1 MAQILEYLSR
11 QQTPPCTCLSSTTS
25 ACPRADSGF
34 TGGRSRYLTAGCG
47 DEESFLWGETQ
58 DPDLIQTSTDFDPPA
73 FSDVPGLSGGGQNW
87 LNPASAPSVSKSAV
101 TLASME
107 GAEAIELAQFPPVD
121 STIVA
126 LVPVPPVGGLCK
138 DPVCHNG
145 HCRIMDAHLKKAYA
159 AEVQVSCL
167 ANTGGFLMA
176 YLDGM
181 LHSVA
186 LPEPLASELCTVLG
200 TLLQIS
206 GFQGQALGRSLA
218 GLMVV
223 RCQLWPS
230 QGLAEF
236 EEKTIAELSERLV
249 LQQFSLTLRS
259 PVCFFSSTLH
269 TMSPPSDGHTIS
281 TRLKG
286 VPCQNHHF
294 A

>member
-1 MAQILEYLSR
+1 MAQILEHLSR
-11 QQTPPCTCLSSTTS
+11 QQTPPCTCLVLHSDQH
-25 ACPRADSGF
+25 RL
-34 TGGRSRYLTAGCG
+34 R
-47 DEESFLWGETQ
+47 
-58 DPDLIQTSTDFDPPA
+58 PPA
-73 FSDVPGLSGGGQNW
+73 YSDVPGLSGGGQNW
-87 LNPASAPSVSKSAV
+87 LNPASAPSVSKSAA

-107 GAEAIELAQFPPVD
+107 GEEAIELAQLPPVD

-126 LVPVPPVGGLCK
+126 LVRAPPVGGLCK

-145 HCRIMDAHLKKAYA
+145 QCRIMEAHRKKAYV
-159 AEVQVSCL
+159 AEVQVTCL

-176 YLDGM
+176 YLDGV
-181 LHSVA
+181 LRSVA
-186 LPEPLASELCTVLG
+186 LPEPLASELCTVSD
-200 TLLQIS
+200 TLLQIL

-259 PVCFFSSTLH
+259 PVCLSSSTLH
-269 TMSPPSDGHTIS
+269 TMSSPSDGHTIS
-281 TRLKG
+281 TRQLKHLRSCRSR
-286 VPCQNHHF
+286 VSTIRSTTTPHPTVSAPSTCTSALTQDW
-294 A
+294 